1 MDEGNESRMST
12 VVIGAGLAGAA
23 AAWRLAA
30 RGRQVVLVE
39 AATPAHSGGSS
50 HGSARIFRHA
60 YDDPFYVGLTVRAR
74 SGWRELEEESGRP
87 ILATTGGLDV
97 GSGRG
102 LGAIADAL
110 AVHGLES
117 ELLDT
122 RVAAERWPQLAFG
135 GPVLHQPD
143 AGVVDAKVAVDAMVS
158 EAQRHGA
165 EVLLGERVVAVEQ
178 RGDGALVRLEQGRA
192 IPASAVVV
200 AAGAWLPEL
209 AASLPA
215 EVADRLPPLVVTQQQ
230 VFHFPYPAEVADWP
244 VFVHRGEHMVYSLP
258 GGRDAGGTGFKIAE
272 HDGGLRTTASSR
284 DGAVDPASRARIV
297 DFVRRFLPAV
307 DPTPYAEA
315 TCLYTSTANEDFVI
329 DRVGPVVIASPC
341 SGHGAK
347 FAPVLGEL
355 IADVATG
362 GTAPDRFRFPAHAA
376 GVIR

>member
-1 MDEGNESRMST
+1 MA
-12 VVIGAGLAGAA
+12 VVLVGAGLVGAA
-23 AAWRLAA
+23 AARRLAA
-30 RGRQVVLVE
+30 RGEQVVLVE
-39 AATPAHSGGSS
+39 AATPAHPGGSS

-60 YDDPFYVGLTVRAR
+60 YDDPFSVGLTVRAR
-74 SGWRELEEESGRP
+74 SGWRELEEESGRS
-87 ILATTGGLDV
+87 ILTTTGGLDT
-97 GSGRG
+97 GSGRV
-102 LGAIADAL
+102 LAAIADAL

-122 RVAAERWPQLAFG
+122 RAAAQRWPQLAFG

-143 AGVVDAKVAVDAMVS
+143 AGVIDAEVAVDAMVS

-165 EVLLGERVVAVEQ
+165 EVLLGERVVSVEQ
-178 RGDGALVRLEQGRA
+178 RSDGALVHLGQGRA

-200 AAGAWLPEL
+200 AVGAWLPEL
-209 AASLPA
+209 AGALPD
-215 EVADRLPPLVVTQQQ
+215 EVAARLPPLTVTQQQ
-230 VFHFPYPAEVADWP
+230 VFHFPYPVQEAGWP

-272 HDGGLRTTASSR
+272 HDGGVRTTASTR
-284 DGAVDPASRARIV
+284 DGVVDPASRARVV

-307 DPTPYAEA
+307 DPMPYAEA
-315 TCLYTSTANEDFVI
+315 TCLYTSTANEDFLI

-355 IADVATG
+355 IADVAMG
-362 GTAPDRFRFPAHAA
+362 GAAPDRFRWPAHAA
-376 GVIR
+376 DTLR